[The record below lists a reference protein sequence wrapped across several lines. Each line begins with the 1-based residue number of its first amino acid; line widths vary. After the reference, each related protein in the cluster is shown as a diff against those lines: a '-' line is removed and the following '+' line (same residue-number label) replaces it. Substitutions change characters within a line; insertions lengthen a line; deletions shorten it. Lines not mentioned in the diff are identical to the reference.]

1 MLPGALAHQGTAAMH
16 GCRCAGDLKTGYLE
30 KRIGEHSGR
39 QSLPE
44 AWRWQKR
51 YFVLTEPKGALY
63 YFKTADD
70 PPNYKGIVNMR
81 ECKAED
87 VEARHLSSLQ
97 IYTYT
102 VYVASKVGA

>member
-1 MLPGALAHQGTAAMH
+1 MH